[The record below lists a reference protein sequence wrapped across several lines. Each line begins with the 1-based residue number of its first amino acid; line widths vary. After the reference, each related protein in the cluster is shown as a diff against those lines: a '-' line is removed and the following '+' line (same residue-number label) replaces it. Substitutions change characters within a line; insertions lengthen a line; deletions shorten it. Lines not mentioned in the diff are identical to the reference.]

1 MDLHIHDKNADNP
14 QALGSL
20 ILLLEV
26 ATEGDLGVPVNP
38 CSLKGRMQS
47 KSCAQGKEEN
57 ELLFFTS
64 CKGYRTVVRGH

>member
-26 ATEGDLGVPVNP
+26 ATEGDLRF
-38 CSLKGRMQS
+38 L
-47 KSCAQGKEEN
+47 
-57 ELLFFTS
+57 
-64 CKGYRTVVRGH
+64 